1 MWGSMAQL
9 LGTGDQVSYFDWKQ
23 AILAKE
29 EELDLNGEMT
39 NQELA
44 DELYGQKTLSERA
57 FPATAIHQTF
67 RGSGFVQRG
76 GAQARG
82 RTGIQMRSARRAH
95 NFSSAGGGLQGF
107 GGGIRGQREYA

>member
-23 AILAKE
+23 AMLAKE
-29 EELDLNGEMT
+29 EELDLNGEMM

-67 RGSGFVQRG
+67 GGLDLFREGEHKRG
-76 GAQARG
+76 GELYNYFIIYG
-82 RTGIQMRSARRAH
+82 
-95 NFSSAGGGLQGF
+95 
-107 GGGIRGQREYA
+107 